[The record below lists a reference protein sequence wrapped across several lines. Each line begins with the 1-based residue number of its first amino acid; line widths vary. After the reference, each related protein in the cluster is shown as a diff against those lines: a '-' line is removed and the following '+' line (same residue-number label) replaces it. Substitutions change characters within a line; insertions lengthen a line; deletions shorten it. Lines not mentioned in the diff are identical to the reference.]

1 MNNYNYKSVLLYT
14 LAGLILGCMLVFNS
28 YMLNVQNGFDAPWF
42 HIFDYSP
49 DFIIIMSLPV
59 VFSLLFCFIGIRWQQ
74 LVAFNV
80 KIKEN
85 LIHEQALGTM
95 ADRHL
100 RMLGKVVAEMN
111 EAVMIIDNTGCIL
124 WGNESFCEVT
134 GYTLKDAVGEKADHI
149 LTGTTGDNSLMNSIK
164 ISLVNK
170 GNLEERVHHRKDGSR
185 YWAMINVKPIYND
198 RNKISNYVIIQTDI
212 TARKERELALENES
226 LNGHDYP
233 QKPGEPLGKPA
244 GTTEM
249 AKTGRWEMDVANNK
263 LFLTQELR
271 KIYCVPLSGEITKE
285 DLLSRIHPEDVH
297 VVERAITTALA
308 GERTEFEY
316 RFLTGT
322 AMLHLVSNLRPKM
335 NADNII
341 DGCTGRVFDITQS
354 KKIELA
360 LMKSETE
367 RAAVFNNAQT
377 LICLHDTDGVI
388 LDINKAAID
397 QIGYSKEEMI
407 GKNMRA
413 VLLDQYKCKFD
424 EYLLELKKN
433 KTAQG
438 TFLVVNKAGKKMA
451 WLYQNTLCDNNDSKP
466 YVIATS
472 IDITESLKAKHEIEK
487 QQEFINQIIDN
498 SPNVIFVVDDQ
509 QQVVLYNKEFD
520 QHYNCRNKPLLK
532 TVELAKKPDDIFLG
546 GFDALFEMHDGQTV
560 MLEGSTSGDNCKEGA
575 SDWYSIIKKCFKD
588 KKGRKYILVIGMD
601 ITGRYQVEKDLI
613 AANEMVER
621 SLKVKDQFISNMSH
635 EIRTPLNAVMGFTDL
650 LADSTLNK
658 EQQEYI
664 EIIKSASENLL
675 GLINNILDLSKLES
689 GQISLENAPVD
700 IRKTISDVVRIIEPR
715 LKGKPV
721 ELKVNLDQQL
731 PSKIKGDQLR
741 ISQILFN
748 LVGNAI
754 KFTDEGFIEISC
766 KKVNG
771 SDNSKQYLSFTVKDT
786 GIGVPKDKQDAIFE
800 RFTQANDNTQRLY
813 GGTGLGLNIAKGIVD
828 MHGGTLKMEST
839 PNEGTMFYFI
849 IPFDTCEN
857 ETDAAI
863 ENTNNTAQHNKNFL
877 LSGNARLHILLVE
890 DNNINAL
897 LARQVLENGG
907 FTVLH
912 VVNGLEAVNKVQE
925 EHFDVVLMDI
935 QMPVMNGI
943 TATEIIRAMDSPVSK
958 IPIVAM
964 TANSFY
970 GEMQNCYNAGMTG
983 YVSKPFKTENLFAA
997 IMNSLSISEPGK
1009 KDSYNISDIVTYAL

>member
-28 YMLNVQNGFDAPWF
+28 YMLNVQHGFNEPWF

-49 DFIIIMSLPV
+49 DFIIITALPI

-74 LVAFNV
+74 LLAFNL

-85 LIHEQALGTM
+85 LVYEQVLGTM

-124 WGNESFCEVT
+124 WGNESFCETT
-134 GYTLKDAVGEKADHI
+134 GYALKDAVGEKAGTI
-149 LTGTTGDNSLMNSIK
+149 LTGNGGNDSLMNSIK
-164 ISLVNK
+164 LSLLNK
-170 GNLEERVHHRKDGSR
+170 GNLIEERVHYRKDGGR
-185 YWAMINVKPIYND
+185 YWAMINVKPIFND

-212 TARKERELALENES
+212 TARKEREMALENET
-226 LNGHDYP
+226 LNGYEYP
-233 QKPGEPLGKPA
+233 QKTGAIQPA
-244 GTTEM
+244 TEM
-249 AKTGRWEMDVANNK
+249 AKTGRWEMDMASNQI
-263 LFLTQELR
+263 FLTQELR
-271 KIYCVPLSGEITKE
+271 KIYNMPLSGEITRE
-285 DLLSRIHPEDVH
+285 DLFSRIYPDDVNM
-297 VVERAITTALA
+297 VERAISSALA
-308 GERTEFEY
+308 GERSEFEY
-316 RFLTGT
+316 RFLTGSG
-322 AMLHLVSNLRPKM
+322 MLYLVSKLRPKM
-335 NADNII
+335 NNDNII

-354 KKIELA
+354 KKTELA
-360 LMKSETE
+360 LAKSEIE

-377 LICLHDTDGVI
+377 LICLHDTEGVI
-388 LDINKAAID
+388 LDINKAAVD
-397 QIGYSKEEMI
+397 QIGYSKEELI
-407 GKNMRA
+407 GKNMRSF
-413 VLLDQYKCKFD
+413 LLKQYQHKFD
-424 EYLLELKKN
+424 EYLHELAKN

-438 TFLVVNKAGKKMA
+438 TFLLMSKTGKKMA

-466 YVIATS
+466 YIIATS
-472 IDITESLKAKHEIEK
+472 IDITESLKAKNEIEK

-509 QQVVLYNKEFD
+509 QQVVLYNKEFN
-520 QHYNCRNKPLLK
+520 QHYNCSDKQIPK
-532 TVELAKKPDDIFLG
+532 VAELAKMPDDIFLG
-546 GFDALFEMHDGQTV
+546 GFNTLLEMRDGQTV
-560 MLEGSTSGDNCKEGA
+560 VLEGSTSGNNCKEGA

-588 KKGRKYILVIGMD
+588 KRGKKYILVIGMD

-621 SLKVKDQFISNMSH
+621 SLKIKDQFISNMSH

-658 EQQEYI
+658 EQGEYV

-675 GLINNILDLSKLES
+675 ALINNILDLSKIES
-689 GQISLENAPVD
+689 GQIALESTPVD
-700 IRKTISDVVRIIEPR
+700 IRKTITDVVKIVEPR
-715 LKGKPV
+715 LKNKPV
-721 ELKVNLDQQL
+721 ELKLQLDENL
-731 PSKIKGDQLR
+731 PAKIKGDQLR

-748 LVGNAI
+748 LIGNAI

-771 SDNSKQYLSFTVKDT
+771 TDNSKHYLSFKVKDT
-786 GIGVPKDKQDAIFE
+786 GIGVPKDKQEAIFE

-828 MHGGTLKMEST
+828 MHGGTLKMESS

-849 IPFDTCEN
+849 IPFEPCKTV
-857 ETDAAI
+857 TPAAS
-863 ENTNNTAQHNKNFL
+863 NTAISSAHPNKNFH
-877 LSGNARLHILLVE
+877 LSGNAQLHILLVE
-890 DNNINAL
+890 DNAINAM
-897 LARQVLENGG
+897 LAKQVLENGG

-912 VVNGLEAVNKVQE
+912 VSNGLEAVNKVQE
-925 EHFDVVLMDI
+925 EHFDAVLMDI

-943 TATEIIRAMDSPVSK
+943 SATEIIRAMDGAVST

-983 YVSKPFKTENLFAA
+983 YVSKPFKPENLFAA
-997 IMNSLSISEPGK
+997 IMNALSIRQPGK
-1009 KDSYNISDIVTYAL
+1009 KESYNISDIVTYAL